1 MSSSKFDYVSANN
14 SISFWWNRY
23 INYQGIIG
31 RPILSWPLMD
41 FMSIF
46 AEKKAHILVQ
56 NAKFVYS
63 QNIRGDVKTFLD
75 NLPLLN
81 IFQDAIQQAS
91 MNGYAIIDI
100 QRIVYN
106 KEAKTYIYVNPF
118 PSVYD
123 QWNFDTFDNKVNIIA
138 FQTCLNTQRFKTPNV
153 AIFSKDKEKF
163 NLMNFTGDQGGPFM
177 IGAWGMDVQ
186 YNEPMKYYT
195 NEKLQGKTIKYSD
208 IYYFNDKTK
217 KKEHVWPYV
226 NENHAPFYVFRNRQF
241 TLGYKNEAQNSDMW
255 FLGSIGY
262 LIPSALERAY
272 QEQEVN
278 ITRIIGSL
286 DPQLMPIQD
295 MASTTDKTL
304 KPDGKTFATT
314 RSIQFTLGDDQQVSQ
329 QASTF
334 NGSVEVQNL
343 KDWFDLGFKLC
354 VGFDLFG
361 ESATRESTAT
371 ENLQR
376 AVSERENLIVLTE
389 WYKKQIKEAVCEALF
404 YTFGQTFED
413 YFEIK
418 IENQRGGLSPV
429 EVQNILQIY
438 QMGLMSKELAIRKLN
453 PNMTE
458 QELQEELANIDIDKQ
473 LQMQEQ
479 MESPSM
485 ASPQDTAGGVEQG
498 NTLNE

>member
-1 MSSSKFDYVSANN
+1 MSNSKLSYLSNPSA
-14 SISFWWNRY
+14 FWLGRF

-31 RPILSWPLMD
+31 RPVLNYPLLD

-56 NAKFVYS
+56 NAKFTYN
-63 QNIRGDVKTFLD
+63 QGIRGDVQAFLD
-75 NLPLLN
+75 KIPLVQ

-91 MNGYAIIDI
+91 MNGYAVIDI
-100 QRIVYN
+100 QRIAYN
-106 KEAKTYIYVNPF
+106 KELKTYIYVNPF

-123 QWNFDTFDNKVNIIA
+123 QWNFDTFDNKVNVVA

-153 AIFSKDKEKF
+153 ALFSKDKEKF
-163 NLMNFTGDQGGPFM
+163 NLMNFTGGQYGVFMVGGWGLD
-177 IGAWGMDVQ
+177 IGI
-186 YNEPMKYYT
+186 NEPMKFYT
-195 NEKLQGKTIKYSD
+195 NEKLQGKTIKYAD
-208 IYYFNDKTK
+208 LWWTNPTTK
-217 KKEHVWPYV
+217 QEERIWPYI
-226 NENHAPFYVFRNRQF
+226 NNDHAPFYVFRNRQF
-241 TLGYKNEAQNSDMW
+241 TLGYKNEAMNSDMW
-255 FLGSIGY
+255 FLSSIGF

-278 ITRIIGSL
+278 ITRIIGNL
-286 DPQLMPIQD
+286 DPQLMPIEE
-295 MASTTDKTL
+295 MASETDKML
-304 KPDGKTFATT
+304 KPDKKSFTT
-314 RSIQFTLGDDQQVSQ
+314 SRSLQFTIGDGQGIQQQ
-329 QASTF
+329 TSTF
-334 NGSVEVQNL
+334 NGQIEVQNL
-343 KDWFDLGFKLC
+343 KDWFDIGFKLC

-376 AVSERENLIVLTE
+376 SVSERENLIILTE

-413 YFEIK
+413 YFEIR
-418 IENQRGGLSPV
+418 IDNQRGGLSPV
-429 EVQNILQIY
+429 EVQNIIQIY
-438 QMGLMSKELAIRKLN
+438 QTGLMSKETAIRKLN

-458 QELQEELANIDIDKQ
+458 KEIQDELNNIDFDQ
-473 LQMQEQ
+473 QMQQ
-479 MESPSM
+479 QQAMESPTM